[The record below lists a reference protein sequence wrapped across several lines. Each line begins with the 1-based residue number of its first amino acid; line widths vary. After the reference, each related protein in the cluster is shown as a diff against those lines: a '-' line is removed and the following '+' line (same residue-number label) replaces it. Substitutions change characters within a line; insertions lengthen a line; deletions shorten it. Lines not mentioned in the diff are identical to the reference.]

1 MLTALIVEDEPLMR
15 EYLLFNLSSI
25 HDQWITAACAKD
37 GVEAMALLN
46 EQHFD
51 LIITDIKMPR
61 MTGVELATYV
71 HNNIADTDI
80 IFLTGYDEFDY
91 ARAAVRSGVS
101 DYLLKPLQDA
111 ELHAILDK
119 LAKKRSAGETRQAT
133 PQVKAHVSPDAAFP
147 LEDVESSVLVQRA
160 RDYIQMNYSKP
171 ISLNE
176 VASALEVNPAY
187 LSSVFKSERGEPY
200 SKYLLRLR
208 MERAALLLRTHT
220 AAKVGDIASEVGYL
234 SVKHFDSVFKK
245 YYGMTPNA
253 YRSSMAKRS

>member
-1 MLTALIVEDEPLMR
+1 MLVWALV
-15 EYLLFNLSSI
+15 
-25 HDQWITAACAKD
+25 K
-37 GVEAMALLN
+37 
-46 EQHFD
+46 
-51 LIITDIKMPR
+51 LI
-61 MTGVELATYV
+61 
-71 HNNIADTDI
+71 
-80 IFLTGYDEFDY
+80 
-91 ARAAVRSGVS
+91 
-101 DYLLKPLQDA
+101 
-111 ELHAILDK
+111 
-119 LAKKRSAGETRQAT
+119 

-208 MERAALLLRTHT
+208 MERATLLLSTHT

-253 YRSSMAKRS
+253 YRSSIARRL

>member
-208 MERAALLLRTHT
+208 MERATLLLSTHT
-220 AAKVGDIASEVGYL
+220 AAKVSDIASEVGYL

-253 YRSSMAKRS
+253 YRSSMAKRP

>member
-119 LAKKRSAGETRQAT
+119 LAKKRSAGETRQAI

-171 ISLNE
+171 FSLNE

-208 MERAALLLRTHT
+208 MERATLLLSTHT

-253 YRSSMAKRS
+253 YRSSIARRL